1 MTKVPKIVHHA
12 RTVVIRYIK
21 ETCCRTY
28 NKGTTLIFLGVWEF
42 TYGLNDLDTCVSINV
57 NAIIDGATRRSIN
70 GCDSSARKK
79 NGHFTDCGSNSSASE
94 LDSDNRVEPS
104 DSSLEG
110 DECWV
115 LVWEDSKVTIIHS
128 EADTCGDDILGWH
141 EPIILLRRLI

>member
-79 NGHFTDCGSNSSASE
+79 T
-94 LDSDNRVEPS
+94 
-104 DSSLEG
+104 
-110 DECWV
+110 
-115 LVWEDSKVTIIHS
+115 
-128 EADTCGDDILGWH
+128 DILR
-141 EPIILLRRLI
+141 IAAVTAALLSLTATTGLSRLTAASKGTSAGFSYGKTLK